1 MADHST
7 GTPACVAQPTP
18 DDNVRT
24 ILAAIADRLTAV
36 RPAGAMTEECRLARG
51 LAHTVELLGYG
62 DDAEQAERR
71 VMALLPRVS
80 RSITRGEYALL
91 LRKIIARGEEL

>member
-7 GTPACVAQPTP
+7 GTPACVAQPTT

-24 ILAAIADRLTAV
+24 VLVAIADRLTKV
-36 RPAGAMTEECRLARG
+36 RPAGAMTEESRLARA

-62 DDAEQAERR
+62 RDAEEAEHS
-71 VMALLPRVS
+71 VIALMPRIT
-80 RSITRGEYALL
+80 RPITRGEYALL
-91 LRKIIARGEEL
+91 LRKIIAGGEEL